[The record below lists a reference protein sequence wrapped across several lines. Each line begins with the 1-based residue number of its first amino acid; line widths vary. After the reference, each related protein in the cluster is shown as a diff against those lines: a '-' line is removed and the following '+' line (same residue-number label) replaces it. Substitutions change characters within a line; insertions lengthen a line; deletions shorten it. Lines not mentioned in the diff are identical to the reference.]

1 MEIQMDKWK
10 KKLVFIA
17 KLKFQ
22 SWIRMSDQ
30 WSQESI
36 FGTWVLSHRNL
47 IGFLICCIIP
57 FMVALLDIVDDF
69 FSKSGLKILFNV
81 QDILWRLQLIVVHP
95 KFNEQLLPWKQSTV
109 SLDLELVAKLE
120 DEVAH
125 HLVTINEGI
134 EVDLDNVAWD
144 SLTCFSKVPESANS
158 SINIFLDFF
167 EIHAAS
173 GSRLIFL
180 LFKLTKDLF
189 LLAQLQNFKAASY
202 FSSTKEVQSL
212 NEVWRLYQSG
222 YQVIQSCKFCSHLI
236 VLVEIK
242 LEPQQSLSWILLFLH
257 K

>member
-1 MEIQMDKWK
+1 
-10 KKLVFIA
+10 
-17 KLKFQ
+17 
-22 SWIRMSDQ
+22 
-30 WSQESI
+30 
-36 FGTWVLSHRNL
+36 
-47 IGFLICCIIP
+47 
-57 FMVALLDIVDDF
+57 
-69 FSKSGLKILFNV
+69 
-81 QDILWRLQLIVVHP
+81 
-95 KFNEQLLPWKQSTV
+95 
-109 SLDLELVAKLE
+109 VAKHE

-222 YQVIQSCKFCSHLI
+222 YQVIQSLKFCSHLI

-242 LEPQQSLSWILLFLH
+242 LEPQ
-257 K
+257 